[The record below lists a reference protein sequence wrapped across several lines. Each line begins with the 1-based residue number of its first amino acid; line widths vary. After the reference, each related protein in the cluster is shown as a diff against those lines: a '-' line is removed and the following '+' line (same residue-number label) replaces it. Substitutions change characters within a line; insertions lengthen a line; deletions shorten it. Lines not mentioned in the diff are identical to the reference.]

1 MRFQKNGKSLTDLPL
16 PFHPSC
22 PSPAKKGFCTRE
34 KGIEAPLNQ
43 PFPLLSTLPPI
54 YTTAG
59 FPYTTE
65 GGHKKYPPF
74 SSSPLFRNLYSPQK
88 VTFAAGGGKRGK
100 LYVKGQDS
108 TDRFVFLAVFRY
120 FFGFSGFVR
129 EKVFFLGGGGIFWI
143 PDWHPWHFLKGDP
156 DTRR

>member
-1 MRFQKNGKSLTDLPL
+1 MRCRIGKSLTDLPL
-16 PFHPSC
+16 PLYPSC

-43 PFPLLSTLPPI
+43 PFPLLFNPPP
-54 YTTAG
+54 YLHYSR
-59 FPYTTE
+59 FPLHDR
-65 GGHKKYPPF
+65 GGGKKYPPF

-108 TDRFVFLAVFRY
+108 TDRFFLFSLAVFHS
-120 FFGFSGFVR
+120 FFAFSGFVR
-129 EKVFFLGGGGIFWI
+129 EKVFLGGGTFFGFRIDIRGIF
-143 PDWHPWHFLKGDP
+143 
-156 DTRR
+156 